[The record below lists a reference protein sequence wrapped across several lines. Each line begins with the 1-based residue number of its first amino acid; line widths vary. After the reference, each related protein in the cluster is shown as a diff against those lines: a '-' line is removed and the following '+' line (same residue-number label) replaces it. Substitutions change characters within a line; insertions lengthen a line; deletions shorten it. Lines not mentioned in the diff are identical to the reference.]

1 MPAKTKVSFWIDAAR
16 QDLHFDYI
24 TSLPVLVS
32 ISTSRSLALSIVIIN
47 ILRSAM
53 FNLLAFY
60 LLNLDQN
67 T

>member
-1 MPAKTKVSFWIDAAR
+1 VPAKTNVSFWIDATR
-16 QDLHFDYI
+16 QYLHFGYT
-24 TSLPVLVS
+24 TSLPVFVS
-32 ISTSRSLALSIVIIN
+32 ISISRSLALSIIIIN